1 MDDVS
6 FDLYSSEPLG
16 IVGESGCGKSTL
28 NHTLL
33 RLTGPTAGTAEL
45 DGTDISSLTGNELR
59 TVRNEAPAGA

>member
-6 FDLYSSEPLG
+6 FDLYSSETLG

-33 RLTGPTAGTAEL
+33 RLTEPTDGTVEF
-45 DGTDISSLTGNELR
+45 DGTDLSSLTGNELR